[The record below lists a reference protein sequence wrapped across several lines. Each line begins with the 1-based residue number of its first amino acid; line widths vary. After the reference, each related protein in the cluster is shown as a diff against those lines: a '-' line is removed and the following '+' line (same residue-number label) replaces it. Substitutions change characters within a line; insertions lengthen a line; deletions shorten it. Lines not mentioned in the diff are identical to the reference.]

1 MTDLLTASPEELLH
15 AALNMAIQVGETAHW
30 SQLAIV
36 LGRVDD
42 GGWWKTWEPNCAS
55 ARAWA
60 ETELGIPPK
69 DFITYLDLW
78 HTMQKVQNDVGFEV
92 WRTITKSKA
101 LLVRK
106 IIAANGD
113 PATWMAQANNLSAVK
128 LRGAIEKHL
137 GHESWTE
144 FKVAV
149 PTDLLPLIEA
159 ALVLALPN
167 ALDKPATEIQQEK
180 AKDRNVRFLCL
191 EQIVTEYIQNHTI
204 EA

>member
-1 MTDLLTASPEELLH
+1 MS
-15 AALNMAIQVGETAHW
+15 IQVGETSHW
-30 SQLAIV
+30 SQLSII

-78 HTMQKVQNDVGFEV
+78 HTMQKVQNDVGFDV

-106 IIAANGD
+106 IISAHGD

-128 LRGAIEKHL
+128 LRMAIEKHL